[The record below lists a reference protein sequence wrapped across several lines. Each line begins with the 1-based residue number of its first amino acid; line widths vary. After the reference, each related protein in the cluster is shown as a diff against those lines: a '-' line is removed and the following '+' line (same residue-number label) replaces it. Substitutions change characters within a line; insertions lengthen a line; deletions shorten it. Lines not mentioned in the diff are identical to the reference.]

1 MEKPQMKEPVL
12 LTPGPLT
19 TSSATKRAMVR
30 DWGSR
35 DSDFIEINRRV
46 RDMLLEV
53 AHLKE
58 THVCV
63 PLQGSGT
70 FAVEA
75 MLGTLV
81 PRDGHVLVPLNGAY
95 CKRIA
100 RICGI
105 LGRRTTTLDFEENE
119 PVEPA
124 AIDAAL
130 SRDPS
135 ITHVALVHC
144 ETSTGMLNPLTEI
157 AAIASRRRKSLL
169 VDAMSSFAALPIEGS
184 FDALVAAS
192 GKCLEGPPG
201 MGFALVRRAALEKC
215 AGNSPSLVLDL
226 HDQWTNMEKTAQWR
240 FTPPTVV
247 VAALHAA
254 LEQFVAE
261 GGQPARGARYR
272 RNCEVLIE
280 GMTRLG
286 FKLFLEPK
294 NQAPVI
300 VTFHAPADP
309 NYRFQQ
315 FYDRVREKG
324 FVLYPGK
331 LTQVDTLRVGCI
343 GAIDEQVMRAAINAI
358 AGTLKEQRIE
368 TLAPPF
374 ATPREARGARGG
386 PSPT

>member
-1 MEKPQMKEPVL
+1 MEKPQVKEPIL

-19 TSSATKRAMVR
+19 TSSATKLAMVR

-35 DSDFIEINRRV
+35 DTGFMEINRRV
-46 RDMLLEV
+46 RGMLLEV
-53 AHLKE
+53 VDLKE

-95 CKRIA
+95 CKRIQ
-100 RICGI
+100 RICSI
-105 LGRRTTTLDFEENE
+105 LGRRTTVLEFPEDQ
-119 PVEPA
+119 PVKPA
-124 AIDAAL
+124 DVDAAL
-130 SRDPS
+130 KKDSS
-135 ITHVALVHC
+135 VSHVALVHC
-144 ETSTGMLNPLTEI
+144 ETSTGVLNPLTEI
-157 AAIASRRRKSLL
+157 ADVVSRHKRSLL
-169 VDAMSSFAALPIEGS
+169 VDAMSSFAAVEIRGE

-201 MGFALVRRAALEKC
+201 MGFALIRRSALEKC
-215 AGNSPSLVLDL
+215 AGNSHSLVLDL
-226 HDQWTNMEKTAQWR
+226 HDQWVNMEKTAQWR
-240 FTPPTVV
+240 FTPPTVI

-254 LEQFVAE
+254 LEQFVGE
-261 GGQPARGARYR
+261 GGRAGRGARYR

-280 GMTRLG
+280 EMTRLG
-286 FKLFLEPK
+286 FKLFLDPRH
-294 NQAPVI
+294 QAPVI
-300 VTFHAPADP
+300 VTFHAPGDP
-309 NYRFQQ
+309 SYDFQK

-343 GAIDEQVMRAAINAI
+343 GAIDEHVMRAAVHAI
-358 AGTLKEQRIE
+358 ADTLAEQRIRQVG
-368 TLAPPF
+368 P
-374 ATPREARGARGG
+374 ATARSSAER
-386 PSPT
+386 

>member
-1 MEKPQMKEPVL
+1 MKEPVL

-19 TSSATKRAMVR
+19 TSTETKLAMVR

-35 DSDFIEINRRV
+35 DSRFIEVNRRV
-46 RDMLLEV
+46 REMLLAIVNAEESHV
-53 AHLKE
+53 A
-58 THVCV
+58 V

-75 MLGTLV
+75 MLGTMV
-81 PRDGHVLVPLNGAY
+81 PTDGHVLVPQNGAY

-100 RICGI
+100 RICSI
-105 LGRRTTTLDFEENE
+105 LKRRVTPIEYGEQQ
-119 PVEPA
+119 PVNPA
-124 AIDAAL
+124 DVDAVL
-130 SRDPS
+130 KRDPS
-135 ITHVALVHC
+135 ITHVAFVHC
-144 ETSTGMLNPLTEI
+144 ETSTGVLNPLAEI
-157 AAIASRRRKSLL
+157 SQVVSRNKRSLL
-169 VDAMSSFAALPIEGS
+169 VDAMSSFAAVPIES
-184 FDALVAAS
+184 AFDALVAAS

-201 MGFALVRRAALEKC
+201 MGFALIRRRTLEKC

-226 HDQWTNMEKTAQWR
+226 HDQWVNMEKTAQWR

-254 LEQFVAE
+254 LVQFVAE
-261 GGQPARGARYR
+261 GGVPGRGARYR

-286 FKLFLEPK
+286 FRLFLEPRH
-294 NQAPVI
+294 QAPVI
-300 VTFHAPADP
+300 VTFLAPTDP
-309 NYRFQQ
+309 NYDFQK

-343 GAIDEQVMRAAINAI
+343 GAIDEHVMRAAVHAI
-358 AGTLKEQRIE
+358 ADTVAEQNIRLHE
-368 TLAPPF
+368 S
-374 ATPREARGARGG
+374 G
-386 PSPT
+386 PVRSRQHAS

>member
-1 MEKPQMKEPVL
+1 VKEPIL

-19 TSSATKRAMVR
+19 TSTATKLAMVR

-35 DSDFIEINRRV
+35 DARFIELNRRV
-46 RDMLLEV
+46 RQMLLKIIDAES
-53 AHLKE
+53 

-70 FAVEA
+70 FVVEA

-95 CKRIA
+95 CKRIE
-100 RICGI
+100 RILAI
-105 LGRRTTTLDFEENE
+105 LGRRVTALDFEENE
-119 PVEPA
+119 PVTPA
-124 AIDAAL
+124 AVDAAL
-130 SRDPS
+130 ARDPS

-144 ETSTGMLNPLTEI
+144 ETSTGVLNPLAEV
-157 AAIASRRRKSLL
+157 AAVVSRYQKSLL

-201 MGFALVRRAALEKC
+201 MGFALIRKSSLEKC

-226 HDQWTNMEKTAQWR
+226 HDQWVSMEKTAQWR
-240 FTPPTVV
+240 FTPPTVI

-254 LEQFVAE
+254 LEEYAAE
-261 GGQPARGARYR
+261 GGRAGRGARYR

-286 FKLFLEPK
+286 FKLFLKPEH
-294 NQAPVI
+294 QAPVI
-300 VTFHAPADP
+300 VTFHAPGDP
-309 NYRFQQ
+309 NYDFQK

-331 LTQVDTLRVGCI
+331 LTRVDTLRIGCI
-343 GAIDEQVMRAAINAI
+343 GAIDEHAIRAAVHAI
-358 AGTLKEQRIE
+358 ADTIAEQNIRLHE
-368 TLAPPF
+368 
-374 ATPREARGARGG
+374 PRSARSR
-386 PSPT
+386 

>member
-1 MEKPQMKEPVL
+1 MKEPVL

-19 TSSATKRAMVR
+19 TSSATKLSMVR

-35 DSDFIEINRRV
+35 DTGFIQLNRRV
-46 RDMLLEV
+46 REMLLDV
-53 AHLKE
+53 AQVRDS
-58 THVCV
+58 HVAV

-70 FAVEA
+70 FVVEA

-95 CKRIA
+95 CKRIQ
-100 RICGI
+100 RICSI
-105 LGRRTTTLDFEENE
+105 LGRRATLIEYDERE
-119 PVEPA
+119 PVKPA
-124 AIDAAL
+124 DVDAAL
-130 SRDPS
+130 AKDPS

-144 ETSTGMLNPLTEI
+144 ETSTGVLNPLEEI
-157 AAIASRRRKSLL
+157 ARVVSQRKRSLL
-169 VDAMSSFAALPIEGS
+169 VDAMSSFAAVEIRGE

-201 MGFALVRRAALEKC
+201 MGFALIRKTSLERC

-226 HDQWTNMEKTAQWR
+226 HDQWVNMEKTAQWR
-240 FTPPTVV
+240 FTPPTVI

-261 GGQPARGARYR
+261 GGRAARGARYR
-272 RNCEVLIE
+272 HNCQVLIE

-286 FKLFLEPK
+286 FKLFLDPRH
-294 NQAPVI
+294 QAPVI
-300 VTFHAPADP
+300 VTFLAPSDP
-309 NYRFQQ
+309 NYDFQK

-343 GAIDEQVMRAAINAI
+343 GAIDEHVIRAALHAI
-358 AGTLKEQRIE
+358 AD
-368 TLAPPF
+368 TLAEQNIRLHEP
-374 ATPREARGARGG
+374 G
-386 PSPT
+386 PVRSRQHAS

>member
-1 MEKPQMKEPVL
+1 MKEPVL

-19 TSSATKRAMVR
+19 TSSATKLAMVR

-35 DSDFIEINRRV
+35 DTGFIELNRRV
-46 RDMLLEV
+46 RQLLLQIINSE
-53 AHLKE
+53 E

-70 FAVEA
+70 FVVEA

-81 PRDGHVLVPLNGAY
+81 PKNGHVLVPLNGAY
-95 CKRIA
+95 CKRIQ
-100 RICGI
+100 RILAI
-105 LGRRTTTLDFEENE
+105 LGRRVTTLEYEERE
-119 PVEPA
+119 PVRA
-124 AIDAAL
+124 ADVDAAL
-130 SRDPS
+130 KKEAS

-144 ETSTGMLNPLTEI
+144 ETSTGVLNPLADI
-157 AAIASRRRKSLL
+157 AATVAKHKKSLL
-169 VDAMSSFAALPIEGS
+169 VDAMSTFAAVPIEAA

-201 MGFALVRRAALEKC
+201 MGFALIRKSVLEKC
-215 AGNSPSLVLDL
+215 AGNAHSLVLDL
-226 HDQWTNMEKTAQWR
+226 HDQWVNMEKTAQWR

-254 LEQFVAE
+254 LVQFVAE
-261 GGQPARGARYR
+261 GGVPGRGARYR

-286 FKLFLEPK
+286 FRLFLEPRH
-294 NQAPVI
+294 QAPVI
-300 VTFHAPADP
+300 VTFLAPTDP
-309 NYRFQQ
+309 NYDFQK

-343 GAIDEQVMRAAINAI
+343 GAIDEHVMRAAVHAI
-358 AGTLKEQRIE
+358 ADTVAEQNIRLHE
-368 TLAPPF
+368 S
-374 ATPREARGARGG
+374 G
-386 PSPT
+386 PVRSRQHAS

>member
-1 MEKPQMKEPVL
+1 MKEPVL

-19 TSSATKRAMVR
+19 TSTETKLAMVR

-35 DSDFIEINRRV
+35 DTGFIEVNRRV

-53 AHLKE
+53 VGLKE
-58 THVCV
+58 SHVCV

-70 FAVEA
+70 FVVEA

-81 PRDGHVLVPLNGAY
+81 PKDGHVLVPQNGAY
-95 CKRIA
+95 CKRLA
-100 RICGI
+100 KICSI
-105 LGRRTTTLDFEENE
+105 LGRRITAIDYEERQ
-119 PVEPA
+119 PVKPA
-124 AIDAAL
+124 DIDAAL
-130 SRDPS
+130 KKDPS

-144 ETSTGMLNPLTEI
+144 ETSTGVLNPLKEV
-157 AAIASRRRKSLL
+157 AEVVARHQRSLL

-201 MGFALVRRAALEKC
+201 MGFALIRKTSLEKC

-226 HDQWTNMEKTAQWR
+226 HDQWVNMEKTAQWR
-240 FTPPTVV
+240 FTPPTVI

-261 GGQPARGARYR
+261 GGRAARGARYR

-286 FKLFLEPK
+286 FKLFLEPRH
-294 NQAPVI
+294 QAPVI
-300 VTFHAPADP
+300 VTFHAPGDP
-309 NYRFQQ
+309 NYDFQK

-343 GAIDEQVMRAAINAI
+343 GAIDEHVIRAAVHAI
-358 AGTLKEQRIE
+358 ADTVAEQNIRLHE
-368 TLAPPF
+368 T
-374 ATPREARGARGG
+374 GAVR
-386 PSPT
+386 SRQHAS

>member
-1 MEKPQMKEPVL
+1 MKEPIL

-19 TSSATKRAMVR
+19 TSTATKLAMVR

-35 DSDFIEINRRV
+35 DTGFIQLNRRV
-46 RDMLLEV
+46 REMLLDV
-53 AHLKE
+53 VKARD

-81 PRDGHVLVPLNGAY
+81 PKSGHVLVPVNGAY
-95 CKRIA
+95 CKRIQ
-100 RICGI
+100 RILAI
-105 LGRRTTTLDFEENE
+105 LGRRVTAIDYEERE
-119 PVEPA
+119 PVRA
-124 AIDAAL
+124 ADIDAAL
-130 SRDPS
+130 KKDSS

-144 ETSTGMLNPLTEI
+144 ETSTGALNPM
-157 AAIASRRRKSLL
+157 ADVAGVVARHKKSLL
-169 VDAMSSFAALPIEGS
+169 VDAMSSFAAVPIEGA

-201 MGFALVRRAALEKC
+201 MGFALIRKIALENC
-215 AGNSPSLVLDL
+215 AGNAHSLVLDL
-226 HDQWTNMEKTAQWR
+226 HDQWVNMEKTAQWR
-240 FTPPTVV
+240 FTPPTVI

-261 GGQPARGARYR
+261 GGVAARGARYR
-272 RNCEVLIE
+272 RNCEVLID

-286 FKLFLEPK
+286 FKLFLDARH
-294 NQAPVI
+294 QAPVI
-300 VTFHAPADP
+300 VTFHAPSDP
-309 NYRFQQ
+309 NYDFQR

-331 LTQVDTLRVGCI
+331 LTQIDTLRVGCI
-343 GAIDEQVMRAAINAI
+343 GAIDEHAIRAAVHAI
-358 AGTLKEQRIE
+358 ADTVAEQNIRLHE
-368 TLAPPF
+368 P
-374 ATPREARGARGG
+374 GAFR
-386 PSPT
+386 SRQHAS

>member
-1 MEKPQMKEPVL
+1 MKEPIL

-19 TSSATKRAMVR
+19 TSTTTKLAMVR

-35 DSDFIEINRRV
+35 DTGFIQLNRRV
-46 RDMLLEV
+46 REMLLDV
-53 AHLKE
+53 VSARD

-75 MLGTLV
+75 MLGTMV
-81 PRDGHVLVPLNGAY
+81 PKNGHVLVPVNGAY
-95 CKRIA
+95 CKRIQ
-100 RICGI
+100 RILAI
-105 LGRRTTTLDFEENE
+105 LGRRVTTLEYEERE
-119 PVEPA
+119 PVRA
-124 AIDAAL
+124 ADVDAAL
-130 SRDPS
+130 KKEAS

-144 ETSTGMLNPLTEI
+144 ETSTGVLNPLADI
-157 AAIASRRRKSLL
+157 AATVAKHKKGLL
-169 VDAMSSFAALPIEGS
+169 VDAMSSFAAVPIEAA

-201 MGFALVRRAALEKC
+201 MGFALIRKSVLEKC
-215 AGNSPSLVLDL
+215 AGNAHSLVLDL
-226 HDQWTNMEKTAQWR
+226 HDQWVNMEKTAQWR
-240 FTPPTVV
+240 FTPPTVI

-261 GGQPARGARYR
+261 GGVAARGARYR

-286 FKLFLEPK
+286 FKLFLDARH
-294 NQAPVI
+294 QAPVI
-300 VTFHAPADP
+300 VTFHAPSDS
-309 NYRFQQ
+309 NYDFQR

-331 LTQVDTLRVGCI
+331 LTQIDTLRVGCI
-343 GAIDEQVMRAAINAI
+343 GAIDEHAIRAAVHAI
-358 AGTLKEQRIE
+358 ADTVAEQNIRLHE
-368 TLAPPF
+368 S
-374 ATPREARGARGG
+374 GALR
-386 PSPT
+386 SRQHAS

>member
-1 MEKPQMKEPVL
+1 MKEPVL

-19 TSSATKRAMVR
+19 TSSATKLAMVR

-35 DSDFIEINRRV
+35 DTGFIEINRRV
-46 RDMLLEV
+46 RTMLLDV
-53 AHLKE
+53 VGLKE
-58 THVCV
+58 SHVCV

-70 FAVEA
+70 FVVEA

-81 PRDGHVLVPLNGAY
+81 PKDGHVLVPLNGAY
-95 CKRIA
+95 CKRIQ

-105 LGRRTTTLDFEENE
+105 LGRKATVLEFEERE
-119 PVEPA
+119 PVKPA
-124 AIDAAL
+124 AVDAAL
-130 SRDPS
+130 ARDPS

-144 ETSTGMLNPLTEI
+144 ETSTGVLNPLAEI
-157 AAIASRRRKSLL
+157 AAVVARHKKSLL
-169 VDAMSSFAALPIEGS
+169 VDAMSSFAAVPIEGAC
-184 FDALVAAS
+184 DALVAAS

-201 MGFALVRRAALEKC
+201 MGFALIRKTVLEKC

-226 HDQWTNMEKTAQWR
+226 HDQWVNMEKTAQWR
-240 FTPPTVV
+240 FTPPTVI

-261 GGQPARGARYR
+261 GGRAARGARYR

-286 FKLFLEPK
+286 FKLFLDPRH
-294 NQAPVI
+294 QAPVI
-300 VTFHAPADP
+300 VTFHAPSDP
-309 NYRFQQ
+309 NYDFQK

-343 GAIDEQVMRAAINAI
+343 GAIDEHVIRAAVHAI
-358 AGTLKEQRIE
+358 ADTVAEQNIRLHE
-368 TLAPPF
+368 SGPVR
-374 ATPREARGARGG
+374 PRQHAA
-386 PSPT
+386 

>member
-1 MEKPQMKEPVL
+1 MKEPIL

-19 TSSATKRAMVR
+19 TSTATKLAMVR

-35 DSDFIEINRRV
+35 DTGFIAINRRV
-46 RDMLLEV
+46 REMLLEIPRV
-53 AHLKE
+53 RE
-58 THVCV
+58 SHVCV

-75 MLGTLV
+75 MLGTMV
-81 PRDGHVLVPLNGAY
+81 AKDGHVLVPQNGAY

-100 RICGI
+100 KICSI
-105 LGRRTTTLDFEENE
+105 LGRRVTPIEYEERQ
-119 PVEPA
+119 PVKA
-124 AIDAAL
+124 ADIDAAL
-130 SRDPS
+130 KKDPS

-144 ETSTGMLNPLTEI
+144 ETSTGVLNPLREI
-157 AAIASRRRKSLL
+157 SEIVARHQRSLL
-169 VDAMSSFAALPIEGS
+169 VDAMSSFAALPVEGH

-201 MGFALVRRAALEKC
+201 MGFALIRKSALEKC
-215 AGNSPSLVLDL
+215 AGHSPSLVLDL
-226 HDQWTNMEKTAQWR
+226 HDQWVNMEKTAQWR

-254 LEQFVAE
+254 LEQYVAE
-261 GGQPARGARYR
+261 GGQPARLARYQ
-272 RNCEVLIE
+272 RNCEVLID

-286 FKLFLEPK
+286 FKLFLDARH
-294 NQAPVI
+294 QAPVI
-300 VTFHAPADP
+300 VTFNAPTDP
-309 NYRFQQ
+309 HYDFQK

-343 GAIDEQVMRAAINAI
+343 GAIDEHAIRAAVHAI
-358 AGTLKEQRIE
+358 ADTVAEQNIRLHE
-368 TLAPPF
+368 SGPAR
-374 ATPREARGARGG
+374 PRQHAA
-386 PSPT
+386 

>member
-1 MEKPQMKEPVL
+1 MKEPIL

-19 TSSATKRAMVR
+19 TSTETKLALVR

-35 DSDFIEINRRV
+35 DTGFIELNRRV
-46 RDMLLEV
+46 RQMLLQTVDCES
-53 AHLKE
+53 

-75 MLGTLV
+75 MLGTMV
-81 PRDGHVLVPLNGAY
+81 PKNAHVLVPLNGAY
-95 CKRIA
+95 CKRIQ
-100 RICGI
+100 RICAI
-105 LGRRTTTLDFEENE
+105 LGRKTTSIEYDERE
-119 PVEPA
+119 PVKA
-124 AIDAAL
+124 ADIDAAL
-130 SRDPS
+130 GKDPS

-144 ETSTGMLNPLTEI
+144 ETSTGVLNPLHEV
-157 AAIASRRRKSLL
+157 SKVVSERGKSLL
-169 VDAMSSFAALPIEGS
+169 VDAMSSFAAVPIEGP

-201 MGFALVRRAALEKC
+201 MAFALIRRSTLEKSV
-215 AGNSPSLVLDL
+215 GNSHSLVLDL
-226 HDQWTNMEKTAQWR
+226 HDQWVNMEKTAQWR
-240 FTPPTVV
+240 FTPPTVI

-254 LEQFVAE
+254 LEQFFAE
-261 GGQPARGARYR
+261 GGRAARGARYG

-286 FKLFLEPK
+286 FKLFLDSK
-294 NQAPVI
+294 HQAPVI
-300 VTFHAPADP
+300 VTFLAPGDP
-309 NYRFQQ
+309 NYEFQK

-343 GAIDEQVMRAAINAI
+343 GAIDEHAIRAAVHAI
-358 AGTLKEQRIE
+358 ADTVAEQKIRLHE
-368 TLAPPF
+368 P
-374 ATPREARGARGG
+374 GAVR
-386 PSPT
+386 SRQHAS

>member
-1 MEKPQMKEPVL
+1 MKEPIL

-19 TSSATKRAMVR
+19 TSTATKLAMVR

-35 DSDFIEINRRV
+35 DTGFIQLNRHV
-46 RDMLLEV
+46 REMLLDV
-53 AHLKE
+53 VSAKE

-75 MLGTLV
+75 MLGTMV
-81 PRDGHVLVPLNGAY
+81 PKNGHVLVPVNGAY
-95 CKRIA
+95 CKRIQ
-100 RICGI
+100 RILAI
-105 LGRRTTTLDFEENE
+105 LGRRVTTLDYEERE
-119 PVEPA
+119 PVRA
-124 AIDAAL
+124 ADVDAAL
-130 SRDPS
+130 KKEAS

-144 ETSTGMLNPLTEI
+144 ETSTGVLNPLADI
-157 AAIASRRRKSLL
+157 AATVARHKKSLL
-169 VDAMSSFAALPIEGS
+169 VDAMSSFAAVPIEGA

-201 MGFALVRRAALEKC
+201 MGFALMRKSVLEKC
-215 AGNSPSLVLDL
+215 AGNAHSLVLDL
-226 HDQWTNMEKTAQWR
+226 HDQWVNMEKTAQWR
-240 FTPPTVV
+240 FTPPTVI

-261 GGQPARGARYR
+261 GGVAARGARYR

-286 FKLFLEPK
+286 FKLFLDARH
-294 NQAPVI
+294 QAPVI
-300 VTFHAPADP
+300 VTFHAPSDS
-309 NYRFQQ
+309 NYDFQR

-331 LTQVDTLRVGCI
+331 LTQIDTLRVGCI
-343 GAIDEQVMRAAINAI
+343 GAIDEHAIRAAVHAI
-358 AGTLKEQRIE
+358 AD
-368 TLAPPF
+368 TLAEQNI
-374 ATPREARGARGG
+374 RLHESGALR
-386 PSPT
+386 SRQHAS

>member
-1 MEKPQMKEPVL
+1 MKEPVL

-19 TSSATKRAMVR
+19 TSSATKLAMLR

-35 DSDFIEINRRV
+35 DSGFIEINRRV
-46 RDMLLEV
+46 RDMLLEIIGE
-53 AHLKE
+53 KE

-81 PRDGHVLVPLNGAY
+81 PRDGHVLVPQNGAY

-105 LGRRTTTLDFEENE
+105 LGRRVTTLDFEENE
-119 PVEPA
+119 PVKA
-124 AIDAAL
+124 AAVDAAL
-130 SRDPS
+130 ARDSS

-144 ETSTGMLNPLTEI
+144 ETSTGVLNPLAEV
-157 AAIASRRRKSLL
+157 AAVMSRHSKSLL
-169 VDAMSSFAALPIEGS
+169 VDAMSSFAALEIRGA

-201 MGFALVRRAALEKC
+201 MGFALIKKNALEKC

-226 HDQWTNMEKTAQWR
+226 HDQWVSMEKTAQWR

-261 GGQPARGARYR
+261 GGQAARGARYR

-286 FKLFLEPK
+286 FKLFLEPRH
-294 NQAPVI
+294 QAPVI
-300 VTFHAPADP
+300 VTFHAPEDP
-309 NYRFQQ
+309 NYNFQK

-331 LTQVDTLRVGCI
+331 LTQIDTLRVGCI
-343 GAIDEQVMRAAINAI
+343 GAIDEHVMRAAVHAI
-358 AGTLKEQRIE
+358 ADTVAEQNIRLHE
-368 TLAPPF
+368 T
-374 ATPREARGARGG
+374 G
-386 PSPT
+386 PVRSRQHAS

>member
-1 MEKPQMKEPVL
+1 MKEPIL

-19 TSSATKRAMVR
+19 TSTATKLAMVR

-35 DSDFIEINRRV
+35 DSGFIEINRRV
-46 RDMLLEV
+46 REMLLDIAGV
-53 AHLKE
+53 KQ
-58 THVCV
+58 THVSV

-70 FAVEA
+70 FVVEA

-81 PRDGHVLVPLNGAY
+81 PKNGHVLVPQNGAY

-100 RICGI
+100 KICSI
-105 LGRRTTTLDFEENE
+105 LGRRVSGIDYEERQ
-119 PVEPA
+119 PVKA
-124 AIDAAL
+124 ADIDAAL
-130 SRDPS
+130 ARDPS

-144 ETSTGMLNPLTEI
+144 ETSTGVLNPLAEV
-157 AAIASRRRKSLL
+157 AAIVAKHKRGLL
-169 VDAMSSFAALPIEGS
+169 VDAMSSFAAIPVDGP

-201 MGFALVRRAALEKC
+201 MGFALIRKAALEKC

-226 HDQWTNMEKTAQWR
+226 HDQWVNMEKTAQWR

-272 RNCEVLIE
+272 RNCDVLID

-286 FKLFLEPK
+286 FKLFLEPRH
-294 NQAPVI
+294 QAPVI
-300 VTFHAPADP
+300 VTFHAPSDP
-309 NYRFQQ
+309 HYDFQK

-343 GAIDEQVMRAAINAI
+343 GAIDEHVVRAAIHAI
-358 AGTLKEQRIE
+358 ADTVAEQNIRLHE
-368 TLAPPF
+368 S
-374 ATPREARGARGG
+374 G
-386 PSPT
+386 PVRSRQHAS

>member
-1 MEKPQMKEPVL
+1 MKEPIL

-19 TSSATKRAMVR
+19 TSTATKLAMVR

-35 DSDFIEINRRV
+35 DTGFIQLNRRV
-46 RDMLLEV
+46 REMLLDV
-53 AHLKE
+53 VKARD

-81 PRDGHVLVPLNGAY
+81 PKNGHVLVPVNGAY
-95 CKRIA
+95 CKRIQ
-100 RICGI
+100 RILAI
-105 LGRRTTTLDFEENE
+105 LGRRVTAIDYEERE
-119 PVEPA
+119 PVRA
-124 AIDAAL
+124 ADIDAAL
-130 SRDPS
+130 KKDSS

-144 ETSTGMLNPLTEI
+144 ETSTGALNPM
-157 AAIASRRRKSLL
+157 ADVAGVVARHKKSLL
-169 VDAMSSFAALPIEGS
+169 VDAMSSFAAVPIEGA

-201 MGFALVRRAALEKC
+201 MGFALIRKIALENC
-215 AGNSPSLVLDL
+215 AGNAHSLVLDL
-226 HDQWTNMEKTAQWR
+226 HDQWVNMEKTSQWR
-240 FTPPTVV
+240 FTPPTVI

-261 GGQPARGARYR
+261 GGVAARGARYR
-272 RNCEVLIE
+272 RNCEVLID

-286 FKLFLEPK
+286 FKLFLDARH
-294 NQAPVI
+294 QAPVI
-300 VTFHAPADP
+300 VTFHAPSDP
-309 NYRFQQ
+309 NYDFQG

-331 LTQVDTLRVGCI
+331 LTQIDTLRVGCI
-343 GAIDEQVMRAAINAI
+343 GAIDEHAIRAAVHAI
-358 AGTLKEQRIE
+358 ADTVAEQNIRLHE
-368 TLAPPF
+368 P
-374 ATPREARGARGG
+374 GAFR
-386 PSPT
+386 SRQHAS

>member
-1 MEKPQMKEPVL
+1 MKEPVL

-19 TSSATKRAMVR
+19 TSSETKLAMVR

-35 DSDFIEINRRV
+35 DTGFIEINRRV
-46 RDMLLEV
+46 RAMLLDV
-53 AHLKE
+53 VGLKE
-58 THVCV
+58 SHVCV

-81 PRDGHVLVPLNGAY
+81 PKDGHVLVPQNGAY

-100 RICGI
+100 KICSI
-105 LGRRTTTLDFEENE
+105 LGRRITAIDYEERQ
-119 PVEPA
+119 PVNPA
-124 AIDAAL
+124 DIDAAL
-130 SRDPS
+130 KKDQS

-144 ETSTGMLNPLTEI
+144 ETSTGVLNPLTEI
-157 AAIASRRRKSLL
+157 AEVVSRHKKSLL
-169 VDAMSSFAALPIEGS
+169 LDAMSSFAAVPIEGAC
-184 FDALVAAS
+184 DALVAAS

-201 MGFALVRRAALEKC
+201 MGFALIRKTVLEKC

-226 HDQWTNMEKTAQWR
+226 HDQWVNMEKTAQWR
-240 FTPPTVV
+240 FTPPTVI

-261 GGQPARGARYR
+261 GGRAARGARYR

-286 FKLFLEPK
+286 FKLFLDQK
-294 NQAPVI
+294 HQAPVI
-300 VTFHAPADP
+300 VTFHAPSDP
-309 NYRFQQ
+309 NYDFQK

-343 GAIDEQVMRAAINAI
+343 GAIDEHVIRAAVHAI
-358 AGTLKEQRIE
+358 ADTVAEQNIRLHE
-368 TLAPPF
+368 T
-374 ATPREARGARGG
+374 GAVR
-386 PSPT
+386 SRQHAS

>member
-1 MEKPQMKEPVL
+1 MKEPVL
-12 LTPGPLT
+12 LTPGPLV
-19 TSSATKRAMVR
+19 TSSETKLAMVR

-35 DSDFIEINRRV
+35 DTGFIEINRRV
-46 RDMLLEV
+46 RAMLLDV
-53 AHLKE
+53 VGLKE
-58 THVCV
+58 SHVCV

-81 PRDGHVLVPLNGAY
+81 PKDGHVLVPQNGAY

-100 RICGI
+100 KICSI
-105 LGRRTTTLDFEENE
+105 LGRRITAIDYEERQ
-119 PVEPA
+119 PVNPA
-124 AIDAAL
+124 DIDAAL
-130 SRDPS
+130 KKDQS

-144 ETSTGMLNPLTEI
+144 ETSTGVLNPLTEI
-157 AAIASRRRKSLL
+157 AAVVSRHKKSLL
-169 VDAMSSFAALPIEGS
+169 LDAMSSFAAVPIEGAC
-184 FDALVAAS
+184 DALVAAS

-201 MGFALVRRAALEKC
+201 MGFALIRKTVLEKC

-226 HDQWTNMEKTAQWR
+226 HDQWVNMEKTAQWR
-240 FTPPTVV
+240 FTPPTVI

-261 GGQPARGARYR
+261 GGRAARGARYR

-286 FKLFLEPK
+286 FKLFLDQK
-294 NQAPVI
+294 HQAPVI
-300 VTFHAPADP
+300 VTFHAPSDP
-309 NYRFQQ
+309 NYDFQK

-343 GAIDEQVMRAAINAI
+343 GAIDEHVIRAAVHAI
-358 AGTLKEQRIE
+358 ADTVAEQNIRLHE
-368 TLAPPF
+368 T
-374 ATPREARGARGG
+374 GAVR
-386 PSPT
+386 SRQHAS

>member
-1 MEKPQMKEPVL
+1 MKEPIL

-19 TSSATKRAMVR
+19 TSTATKLAMVR

-35 DSDFIEINRRV
+35 DTGFIELNRRV
-46 RDMLLEV
+46 RQMLLKIIDAE
-53 AHLKE
+53 A

-70 FAVEA
+70 FVVEA
-75 MLGTLV
+75 MLGTMV
-81 PRDGHVLVPLNGAY
+81 PRDGHVLVPVNGAY
-95 CKRIA
+95 CKRIQ

-105 LGRRTTTLDFEENE
+105 LGRRVTALAFEENE
-119 PVEPA
+119 PVKPEA
-124 AIDAAL
+124 VDAAL
-130 SRDPS
+130 AKDPS

-144 ETSTGMLNPLTEI
+144 ETSTGVLNPLEEI
-157 AAIASRRRKSLL
+157 AAVVSRHRKSLL
-169 VDAMSSFAALPIEGS
+169 VDAMSSFAAVEIRGQ

-201 MGFALVRRAALEKC
+201 MGFALIRRSILEKC

-226 HDQWTNMEKTAQWR
+226 HDQWVNMEKTAQWR
-240 FTPPTVV
+240 FTPPTVI

-261 GGQPARGARYR
+261 GGRAGRGARYR

-286 FKLFLEPK
+286 FRLFLKPEH
-294 NQAPVI
+294 QAPVI
-300 VTFHAPADP
+300 VTFHAPSDP
-309 NYRFQQ
+309 NYDFQK

-331 LTQVDTLRVGCI
+331 LTQLDTLRVGCI
-343 GAIDEQVMRAAINAI
+343 GAIDEHVIRAAVHAI
-358 AGTLKEQRIE
+358 ADTVAEQNIRLHE
-368 TLAPPF
+368 T
-374 ATPREARGARGG
+374 GAVR
-386 PSPT
+386 SRQHAS

>member
-1 MEKPQMKEPVL
+1 
-12 LTPGPLT
+12 
-19 TSSATKRAMVR
+19 
-30 DWGSR
+30 
-35 DSDFIEINRRV
+35 
-46 RDMLLEV
+46 MLLEIV
-53 AHLKE
+53 QAKQ

-81 PRDGHVLVPLNGAY
+81 PRDGHVLVPQNGAY

-105 LGRRTTTLDFEENE
+105 LSRRVTTLDFEENE
-119 PVEPA
+119 PVKA
-124 AIDAAL
+124 AAVDAAL
-130 SRDPS
+130 ARDSS

-144 ETSTGMLNPLTEI
+144 ETSTGVLNPLAEV
-157 AAIASRRRKSLL
+157 AAVVSRHAKSLL
-169 VDAMSSFAALPIEGS
+169 VDAMSSFAALEIRGA

-192 GKCLEGPPG
+192 GKCLEGPAG
-201 MGFALVRRAALEKC
+201 MGFALIRKNSLEKC
-215 AGNSPSLVLDL
+215 TGNSPSLVLDL
-226 HDQWTNMEKTAQWR
+226 HDQWVSMEKTAQWR

-286 FKLFLEPK
+286 FKLFLEPHH
-294 NQAPVI
+294 QAPVI
-300 VTFHAPADP
+300 VTFHAPEDP
-309 NYRFQQ
+309 SYNFQK

-331 LTQVDTLRVGCI
+331 LTQIDTLRVGCI
-343 GAIDEQVMRAAINAI
+343 GAIDEHVMRAAVHAI
-358 AGTLKEQRIE
+358 ADTVAEQNIRLHE
-368 TLAPPF
+368 TDPVRSRQHA
-374 ATPREARGARGG
+374 
-386 PSPT
+386 S

>member
-1 MEKPQMKEPVL
+1 MEEPEMTPAKDPVL

-19 TSSATKRAMVR
+19 TSSATKLAMAR

-35 DSDFIEINRRV
+35 DSAFIELNRRV
-46 RDMLLEV
+46 REMLLDV
-53 AHLKE
+53 IDGKD

-75 MLGTLV
+75 ALGTLV

-100 RICGI
+100 RICAI
-105 LGRRTTTLDFEENE
+105 LGRRTSTFEIAEE
-119 PVEPA
+119 RPIEPA
-124 AIDAAL
+124 DVDTALARDA
-130 SRDPS
+130 S

-144 ETSTGMLNPLTEI
+144 ETSTGMLNPLAGI
-157 AAIASRRRKSLL
+157 AAVVARHKRSLI
-169 VDAMSSFAALPIEGS
+169 VDAMSSFAALEIDARKIP

-201 MGFALVRRAALEKC
+201 MGFVLARRAALEKC
-215 AGNSPSLVLDL
+215 AGNSPSVVLDL
-226 HDQWTNMEKTAQWR
+226 HDQWVNMEKTAQWR

-286 FKLFLEPK
+286 FKPFLEPRH
-294 NQAPVI
+294 QAPVI
-300 VTFHAPADP
+300 ATFHAPRDP
-309 NYRFQQ
+309 SYKFQQ
-315 FYDRVREKG
+315 FYDRVRERG

-343 GAIDEQVMRAAINAI
+343 GAVDEHVLRAAVHAI
-358 AGTLKEQRIE
+358 GDTVAEHGIRL
-368 TLAPPF
+368 L
-374 ATPREARGARGG
+374 
-386 PSPT
+386 

>member
-1 MEKPQMKEPVL
+1 MTFPKEPVL

-19 TSSATKRAMVR
+19 TSTATKLAMVR

-35 DSDFIEINRRV
+35 DSGFIEINRRV
-46 RDMLLEV
+46 RDMLLEII
-53 AHLKE
+53 HGKE

-81 PRDGHVLVPLNGAY
+81 PRDGHILVPQNGAY

-100 RICGI
+100 RICSI
-105 LGRRTTTLDFEENE
+105 LGRRTTTVEYEERE
-119 PVEPA
+119 PVKA
-124 AIDAAL
+124 ADIDAAL
-130 SRDPS
+130 ARDSS

-144 ETSTGMLNPLTEI
+144 ETSTGVLNPLQEI
-157 AAIASRRRKSLL
+157 SETVARHKRSLL
-169 VDAMSSFAALPIEGS
+169 VDAMSSFAALEIQGP

-201 MGFALVRRAALEKC
+201 MGFALIRKTALEKC

-226 HDQWTNMEKTAQWR
+226 HDQWVNMEKTAQWR

-286 FKLFLEPK
+286 FKLFLEPRH
-294 NQAPVI
+294 QAPVI

-309 NYRFQQ
+309 NYKFQQ

-343 GAIDEQVMRAAINAI
+343 GAIDEHVIRAAVHAI
-358 AGTLKEQRIE
+358 GDTVAEQNIRLHE
-368 TLAPPF
+368 P
-374 ATPREARGARGG
+374 G
-386 PSPT
+386 PVRSRQHAS

>member
-1 MEKPQMKEPVL
+1 MKI
-12 LTPGPLT
+12 
-19 TSSATKRAMVR
+19 A
-30 DWGSR
+30 
-35 DSDFIEINRRV
+35 RV
-46 RDMLLEV
+46 ET
-53 AHLKE
+53 

-70 FAVEA
+70 FSVEA

-81 PRDGHVLVPLNGAY
+81 PKDGHVLVPQNGAY

-100 RICGI
+100 RILAI
-105 LGRRTTTLDFEENE
+105 LGRRVTAIEYEERE
-119 PVEPA
+119 PVRA
-124 AIDAAL
+124 ADIDNSL
-130 SRDPS
+130 TRDPS

-144 ETSTGMLNPLTEI
+144 ETSTGVLNPLAEV
-157 AAIASRRRKSLL
+157 AAVVSKNKRSLL
-169 VDAMSSFAALPIEGS
+169 VDAMSSFAAVPIEGE

-201 MGFALVRRAALEKC
+201 MGFALVRRTSLERC

-226 HDQWTNMEKTAQWR
+226 HDQWVNMEKTAQWR

-254 LEQFVAE
+254 LEQFMSE

-286 FKLFLEPK
+286 FKLFLDARH
-294 NQAPVI
+294 QAPVI
-300 VTFHAPADP
+300 VTFHAPGDP
-309 NYRFQQ
+309 NYDFQA

-343 GAIDEQVMRAAINAI
+343 GAIDEHAIRAAVHAI
-358 AGTLKEQRIE
+358 ADTLAEQRIR
-368 TLAPPF
+368 L
-374 ATPREARGARGG
+374 
-386 PSPT
+386 

>member
-1 MEKPQMKEPVL
+1 MEKPQVKEPIL

-19 TSSATKRAMVR
+19 TSTATKLAMVR

-35 DSDFIEINRRV
+35 DTGFIEINKRV
-46 RDMLLEV
+46 REGLLKIARVET
-53 AHLKE
+53 

-70 FAVEA
+70 FSVEA

-81 PRDGHVLVPLNGAY
+81 PKDGHVLVPQNGAY

-100 RICGI
+100 RILAI
-105 LGRRTTTLDFEENE
+105 LGRRVTAIEYEERE
-119 PVEPA
+119 PVRA
-124 AIDAAL
+124 ADVEDSL
-130 SRDPS
+130 KKDPS

-144 ETSTGMLNPLTEI
+144 ETSTGVLNPLAEV
-157 AAIASRRRKSLL
+157 AAVVAKSKRSLL
-169 VDAMSSFAALPIEGS
+169 VDAMSSFAALPIEGE

-201 MGFALVRRAALEKC
+201 MGFALIRKSALEKC

-226 HDQWTNMEKTAQWR
+226 HDQWVNMEKTAQWR

-254 LEQFVAE
+254 LAQYMSE

-286 FKLFLEPK
+286 FKLFLDARH
-294 NQAPVI
+294 QAPVI
-300 VTFHAPADP
+300 VTFHAPTDP
-309 NYRFQQ
+309 NYNFQA

-331 LTQVDTLRVGCI
+331 LTQIDTLRVGCI
-343 GAIDEQVMRAAINAI
+343 GAIDEHAIRAAVHAI
-358 AGTLKEQRIE
+358 ADTVAEQRIRLTE
-368 TLAPPF
+368 A
-374 ATPREARGARGG
+374 ATVRSLNR
-386 PSPT
+386 

>member
-1 MEKPQMKEPVL
+1 MKEPIL

-19 TSSATKRAMVR
+19 TSTATKLAMVR

-35 DSDFIEINRRV
+35 DTGFIEINKRV
-46 RDMLLEV
+46 REGLLKV
-53 AHLKE
+53 AKVE
-58 THVCV
+58 RTHVCV

-70 FAVEA
+70 FSVEA
-75 MLGTLV
+75 MLGTMV
-81 PRDGHVLVPLNGAY
+81 PKDGHVLVPQNGAY

-100 RICGI
+100 KILSI
-105 LGRRTTTLDFEENE
+105 LGRRVSAIEYEERE
-119 PVEPA
+119 PVRA
-124 AIDAAL
+124 ADIEDFL
-130 SRDPS
+130 TRDPS

-144 ETSTGMLNPLTEI
+144 ETSTGVLNPLAEV
-157 AAIASRRRKSLL
+157 AATVARHRKSLL
-169 VDAMSSFAALPIEGS
+169 VDAMSSFAAVPIEGE

-201 MGFALVRRAALEKC
+201 MGFALIRKSALEKC

-226 HDQWTNMEKTAQWR
+226 HDQWVNMEKTAQWR

-254 LEQFVAE
+254 LEQFWSE

-286 FKLFLEPK
+286 FKLFLDARH
-294 NQAPVI
+294 QAPVI
-300 VTFHAPADP
+300 VTFHAPTDP
-309 NYRFQQ
+309 NYDFQA

-331 LTQVDTLRVGCI
+331 LTQIDTLRVGCI
-343 GAIDEQVMRAAINAI
+343 GAIDEHAIRAAVHAI
-358 AGTLKEQRIE
+358 ADTVAEQRIRLTE
-368 TLAPPF
+368 P
-374 ATPREARGARGG
+374 ATIRSLNR
-386 PSPT
+386 

>member
-1 MEKPQMKEPVL
+1 MEKPQVKEPIL

-19 TSSATKRAMVR
+19 TSTATKLAMVR

-35 DSDFIEINRRV
+35 DTGFIEINKRV
-46 RDMLLEV
+46 REGLLKIARVEN
-53 AHLKE
+53 

-70 FAVEA
+70 FSVEA

-81 PRDGHVLVPLNGAY
+81 PKDGHVLVPQNGAY

-100 RICGI
+100 RILAI
-105 LGRRTTTLDFEENE
+105 LGRRVTAIDYEERE
-119 PVEPA
+119 PVRA
-124 AIDAAL
+124 ADIDNAL
-130 SRDPS
+130 KKDPS
-135 ITHVALVHC
+135 VTHVALVHC
-144 ETSTGMLNPLTEI
+144 ETSTGVLNPLAEV
-157 AAIASRRRKSLL
+157 AAVVSKNKRSLL
-169 VDAMSSFAALPIEGS
+169 VDAMSSFAAVPIEGE

-201 MGFALVRRAALEKC
+201 MGFALMRKTALEKC

-226 HDQWTNMEKTAQWR
+226 HDQWVNMEKTAQWR

-254 LEQFVAE
+254 LGQFMSE

-286 FKLFLEPK
+286 FKLFLDARH
-294 NQAPVI
+294 QAPVI
-300 VTFHAPADP
+300 VTFHAPTDP
-309 NYRFQQ
+309 NYDFQA

-331 LTQVDTLRVGCI
+331 LTQIDTLRVGCI
-343 GAIDEQVMRAAINAI
+343 GAIDEHAIRAAVHAI
-358 AGTLKEQRIE
+358 ADTVAEQRIR
-368 TLAPPF
+368 LAEP
-374 ATPREARGARGG
+374 ATVRSLNR
-386 PSPT
+386 

>member
-1 MEKPQMKEPVL
+1 MKEPIL

-19 TSSATKRAMVR
+19 TSTATKLAMVR

-35 DSDFIEINRRV
+35 DTGFIQLNRRV
-46 RDMLLEV
+46 REMLLDV
-53 AHLKE
+53 VKARD

-81 PRDGHVLVPLNGAY
+81 PKNGHVLVPVNGAY
-95 CKRIA
+95 CKRIQ
-100 RICGI
+100 RILAI
-105 LGRRTTTLDFEENE
+105 LGRRVTAIDYDERE
-119 PVEPA
+119 PVRA
-124 AIDAAL
+124 ADIDATL
-130 SRDPS
+130 KKDSS

-144 ETSTGMLNPLTEI
+144 ETSTGALNPL
-157 AAIASRRRKSLL
+157 ADVAGVVARHKKSLL
-169 VDAMSSFAALPIEGS
+169 VDAMSSFAAVPIEGA

-201 MGFALVRRAALEKC
+201 MGFALIKKIALENC
-215 AGNSPSLVLDL
+215 AGNAHSLVLDL
-226 HDQWTNMEKTAQWR
+226 HDQWVNMEKTAQWR
-240 FTPPTVV
+240 FTPPTVI

-261 GGQPARGARYR
+261 GGVAARGARYR
-272 RNCEVLIE
+272 RNCEVLID

-286 FKLFLEPK
+286 FKLFLDARH
-294 NQAPVI
+294 QAPVI
-300 VTFHAPADP
+300 VTFHAPSDP
-309 NYRFQQ
+309 NYDFQR

-331 LTQVDTLRVGCI
+331 LTQIDTLRVGCI
-343 GAIDEQVMRAAINAI
+343 GAIDEHAIRAAVHAI
-358 AGTLKEQRIE
+358 ADTVAEQNIRLHE
-368 TLAPPF
+368 P
-374 ATPREARGARGG
+374 GAFR
-386 PSPT
+386 SRQHAS

>member
-1 MEKPQMKEPVL
+1 MKEPIL

-19 TSSATKRAMVR
+19 TSTATKLAMVR

-35 DSDFIEINRRV
+35 DIGFIAINRRV
-46 RDMLLEV
+46 REMLLEIPHV
-53 AHLKE
+53 RE
-58 THVCV
+58 SHVCV

-81 PRDGHVLVPLNGAY
+81 PKDGHLLVPQNGAY

-100 RICGI
+100 KICSI
-105 LGRRTTTLDFEENE
+105 LGRRTTLIDYEERQ
-119 PVEPA
+119 PVKA
-124 AIDAAL
+124 ADIDAAL
-130 SRDPS
+130 AKDPS

-144 ETSTGMLNPLTEI
+144 ETSTGVLNPLKEVSDI
-157 AAIASRRRKSLL
+157 VARHKRSLL
-169 VDAMSSFAALPIEGS
+169 VDAMSSFAALPIEGQ

-201 MGFALVRRAALEKC
+201 MGFALIRKSALEKC
-215 AGNSPSLVLDL
+215 AGHSPSLVLDL
-226 HDQWTNMEKTAQWR
+226 HDQWVNMEKTAQWR

-254 LEQFVAE
+254 LEQYVAE
-261 GGQPARGARYR
+261 GGQPARLARYQ
-272 RNCEVLIE
+272 RNCEVLID

-286 FKLFLEPK
+286 FKLFLDARH
-294 NQAPVI
+294 QAPVI
-300 VTFHAPADP
+300 VTFNAPTDP
-309 NYRFQQ
+309 HYDFQK

-343 GAIDEQVMRAAINAI
+343 GAIDEHAIRAAVHAI
-358 AGTLKEQRIE
+358 ADTVAEQNIRLHE
-368 TLAPPF
+368 SGPAR
-374 ATPREARGARGG
+374 PRQHAA
-386 PSPT
+386 

>member
-1 MEKPQMKEPVL
+1 MKEPVL

-19 TSSATKRAMVR
+19 TSTETKLAMVR

-35 DSDFIEINRRV
+35 DTGFIEINRRV
-46 RDMLLEV
+46 RAMLLEV
-53 AHLKE
+53 VGLQE
-58 THVCV
+58 SHVCV

-70 FAVEA
+70 FVVEA

-81 PRDGHVLVPLNGAY
+81 PKDGHVLVPLNGAY
-95 CKRIA
+95 CKRIQ

-105 LGRRTTTLDFEENE
+105 LGRKATVLEFEERE
-119 PVEPA
+119 PVKPA
-124 AIDAAL
+124 AVDAAL
-130 SRDPS
+130 ARDPS

-144 ETSTGMLNPLTEI
+144 ETSTGVLNPLAEI
-157 AAIASRRRKSLL
+157 AAVVARHKKSLL
-169 VDAMSSFAALPIEGS
+169 VDAMSSFAAVPIEGAC
-184 FDALVAAS
+184 DALVAAS

-201 MGFALVRRAALEKC
+201 MGFALIRKTVLEKC

-226 HDQWTNMEKTAQWR
+226 HDQWVNMEKTAQWR
-240 FTPPTVV
+240 FTPPTVI

-261 GGQPARGARYR
+261 GGRAARGARYR

-286 FKLFLEPK
+286 FKLFLDPRH
-294 NQAPVI
+294 QAPVI
-300 VTFHAPADP
+300 VTFHAPSDP
-309 NYRFQQ
+309 NYDFQK

-343 GAIDEQVMRAAINAI
+343 GAIDEHVIRAAVHAI
-358 AGTLKEQRIE
+358 ADTVAEQNIRLHE
-368 TLAPPF
+368 T
-374 ATPREARGARGG
+374 GAVR
-386 PSPT
+386 SRQHAS